1 MRFTIIGHAALFA
14 ETTGPTILV
23 DPWLSGSAGWRS
35 WWQYPPS
42 AELRPGWLTPDF
54 LYLTHH
60 HPDHFHY
67 PSMRRIDRDTQIL
80 IPRFGVRRMEE
91 ELRNLGFTHVREIDH
106 GEIVHLAPTVRVA
119 SYQYGFDDTL
129 FAIAD
134 GDHVLIDAN
143 DCKIRGRAMG
153 QVRRDFGRPT
163 FLLKSHSFAQAYP
176 VCYEAEDPADL
187 ELIDRDTY
195 LDDAVGA
202 IRELEPDFA
211 VPFGSMVAFLHPESL
226 HVNRHLVG
234 PGEVVEA
241 VERLG
246 GTSRTRVVPMSP
258 GDQWDS
264 QEGFERS
271 SHDWYADRERH
282 LEELALQV
290 RPRVDRQK
298 ALEAERT
305 LPFGAFATYFRRF
318 QGSLP
323 WIVRRALLPRP
334 IVFRI
339 GVSSEP
345 CWLLD
350 FRRRRVERCSHPPED
365 CASVIEVSEGLLAD
379 AIAKE
384 IVHFVHGSM
393 RLRVRLGAGGAQ
405 QDLAFW
411 GLLAIWEI
419 GYLPLRRV
427 LGRRFLGI
435 AWRRR
440 REALDLVRALV
451 ASGSPL
457 ERLSSRFATPHR
469 KA

>member
-1 MRFTIIGHAALFA
+1 MRFTVIGHAALFV
-14 ETTGPTILV
+14 ETRGPTILV

-42 AELRPGWLTPDF
+42 AEPRPEWLAPDY

-67 PSMRRIDRDTQIL
+67 PSMRRIDRDTQVL
-80 IPRFGVRRMEE
+80 IPRFGVRRMQE
-91 ELRNLGFTHVREIDH
+91 ELRGLGFSRVRELDH
-106 GEIVHLAPTVRVA
+106 AEVAALTPQVRVA

-134 GDHVLIDAN
+134 GEDVLIDAN
-143 DCKIRGRAMG
+143 DCKIRGRAMA
-153 QVRRDFGRPT
+153 QVRREFGAPR

-195 LDDAVGA
+195 LNDAVGA
-202 IRELEPDFA
+202 VRELEPEFV

-234 PGEVVEA
+234 PSEVVDA
-241 VERLG
+241 VARLG
-246 GTSRTRVVPMSP
+246 DAIRTRVIPMAP
-258 GDQWDS
+258 GDSWDAR
-264 QEGFERS
+264 EGFERS
-271 SHDWYADRERH
+271 SRDWYGDRERQ
-282 LEELALQV
+282 LRELSQEV
-290 RPRVDRQK
+290 RPRIEAAM
-298 ALEAERT
+298 ALEAERS

-318 QGSLP
+318 LDSVP
-323 WIVRRALLPRP
+323 WIVRRFLLPRP

-339 GVSSEP
+339 GSPPEP
-345 CWLLD
+345 CWILD
-350 FRRRRVERCSHPPED
+350 FRRRRVTRAPRPPD
-365 CASVIEVSEGLLAD
+365 GTASTIEISEGLLAD

-393 RLRVRLGAGGAQ
+393 RLRVRVAAGGAQ

-427 LGRRFLGI
+427 LGWRFLTVL
-435 AWRRR
+435 WRRR
-440 REALDLVRALV
+440 REGLDLVRALLT
-451 ASGSPL
+451 SGSPL
-457 ERLSSRFATPHR
+457 ERLSSRFATPQR
-469 KA
+469 RA